1 MQTQEIKAQS
11 NTETR
16 QWEVSHFM
24 PTDRGVMAF
33 VPAGSESLDETETP
47 IKVLQFMNA
56 SDIVGLECKGIII
69 PLDASLLEHL
79 INAGQ
84 NNDGKALVSII
95 SLSAESWIAMPL
107 VGFEVTVEE
116 LEQIKELLRLLS
128 CQNQQ

>member
-11 NTETR
+11 NTEAR

-33 VPAGSESLDETETP
+33 VPAGPENLDETESP
-47 IKVLQFMNA
+47 IKVLQFINA
-56 SDIVGLECKGIII
+56 SYIVGLECKGIII

-95 SLSAESWIAMPL
+95 SLPTESWIAMPL
-107 VGFEVTVEE
+107 VGFEVTVKE
-116 LEQIKELLRLLS
+116 LERMKGLIEDK
-128 CQNQQ
+128 N